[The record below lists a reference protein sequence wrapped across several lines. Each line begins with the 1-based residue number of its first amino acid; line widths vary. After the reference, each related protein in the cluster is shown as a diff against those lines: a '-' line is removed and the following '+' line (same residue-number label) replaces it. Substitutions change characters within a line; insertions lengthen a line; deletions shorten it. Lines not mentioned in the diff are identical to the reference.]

1 MRYRGLL
8 ACFCWSIAG
17 QAFAGCDSLPWKFGM
32 SQEEVAGITECG
44 PYKSFSN
51 GDLETYKGVFDGKE
65 QNFQFFFADKQL
77 QRIGIYL
84 YEGQDP
90 KAGAKEWLALHGNMT
105 KLFGPIETPDNV
117 SPATSE
123 MAATSFEA
131 KALEMVEG
139 PGKTQMAPFS
149 QPKGA
154 SVFSSYMRREV
165 DGEKH
170 YYVVLYFERRS

>member
-1 MRYRGLL
+1 MRYRRLL
-8 ACFCWSIAG
+8 VMSFYLIAG

-44 PYKSFSN
+44 PYKTFSN

-77 QRIGIYL
+77 RRIGVYL

-90 KAGAKEWLALHGNMT
+90 KAGAKAWLALYGTMT
-105 KLFGPIETPDNV
+105 KLFGPLETPDNL
-117 SPATSE
+117 SPTTSE
-123 MAATSFEA
+123 IAATSFEA

-139 PGKTQMAPFS
+139 SGKTQMAPLS
-149 QPKGA
+149 QPKDA
-154 SVFSSYMRREV
+154 FVFSSYMRREV
-165 DGEKH
+165 NGEKH
-170 YYVVLYFERRS
+170 YYVVLYFDRRP

>member
-1 MRYRGLL
+1 MRYRSLL
-8 ACFCWSIAG
+8 LLVCCTIAG

-77 QRIGIYL
+77 RRIGVYL
-84 YEGQDP
+84 YEGQDS
-90 KAGAKEWLALHGNMT
+90 KGGAKVWLALYGTMA
-105 KLFGPIETPDNV
+105 KLFGPLETPDNV
-117 SPATSE
+117 APATSQI
-123 MAATSFEA
+123 AATSFEA
-131 KALEMVEG
+131 KALEMVES
-139 PGKTQMAPFS
+139 PGKTQMAPLS
-149 QPKGA
+149 QPKDA
-154 SVFSSYMRREV
+154 SVFSSFMRREV

-170 YYVVLYFERRS
+170 YYVVLYFDRRP